1 MADAPEAACNI
12 LFTSVGRRVALI
24 RHFQATLASLG
35 LRGKIIG
42 ADASADAPAFHVV
55 DTAHAICRIDDPA
68 YIQTLVSLCARERV
82 RLLFPLI
89 DTDLL
94 ALSENRAAFE
104 AVGTTAVISDPG
116 LVRMALDKNMTY
128 QFFASQ
134 GVATPRV
141 FDTQSISSGDL
152 SYPLFLKP
160 RDGSASKGI
169 VKIENERELG
179 FFLDYVPN
187 PILQEFVRGREITL
201 DILFDCSGRV
211 RCIVPRM
218 RMEVRAGEVS
228 KALVVDD
235 DRLLDEAWR
244 VAGLLRGGRGC
255 INMQCLAAEAG
266 EIKFVEINPRFGGGV
281 PLSLYAGADFP
292 RWIIQMARGCD
303 PGDIS
308 SAYRKNVCMLRYDDA
323 VFLEHYPQ

>member
-1 MADAPEAACNI
+1 MADAPGPECNI

-35 LRGKIIG
+35 LQGTIIG
-42 ADASADAPAFHVV
+42 ADASADAPAFQVV
-55 DTAHAICRIDDPA
+55 DAAYKICRIDDPA
-68 YIQTLVSLCARERV
+68 YIQTLVDLCARERV

-116 LVRMALDKNMTY
+116 LVRIALDKNMTY

-141 FDTQSISSGDL
+141 FDTQRISFGDL
-152 SYPLFLKP
+152 AYPLFLKP

-169 VKIENERELG
+169 VTIANERELR
-179 FFLDYVPN
+179 FFLDYVPK

-228 KALVVDD
+228 KALIVDD
-235 DRLLDEAWR
+235 ARLLDEAWR

-255 INMQCLAAEAG
+255 INMQCFAAETG
-266 EIKFVEINPRFGGGV
+266 EITFVEINPRFGGGV
-281 PLSLYAGADFP
+281 PLSLHAGADFP
-292 RWIIQMARGCD
+292 RWIIQMAHGRD

-308 SAYRKNVCMLRYDDA
+308 NAYRKNVCMLRYDDA
-323 VFLEHYPQ
+323 VFLDHYPQ